1 MNVKMITLIMIA
13 AAPLSAEEMVIDL
26 PTVLLLADR
35 QNSALALQ
43 VEQLNR
49 ADLEVDAAW
58 YQWIPTL
65 RVGHG
70 YAWQD
75 GALQSTNGT
84 VANIE
89 RNARYT
95 GFGAGAIGSGLPARP
110 GLSLNLDIARA
121 VYEPL
126 AAKQQRRAVTSG
138 SKAVRL
144 QVTLSV
150 TDAYYDL
157 VRAAR
162 ARTLAQEAA
171 AAAKQL
177 AEVTAGFADSG
188 EGLPA
193 DAERAAVERLFQEQ
207 KAELAAEQLET
218 AAVKLARLLRI
229 DDVRLRPAE
238 QIIRPLPLIEKEVPL
253 KTLVDDALAHRPVFE
268 QCLAFINAERV
279 RLNQENLCP
288 FITDVEVGYSYGNFG
303 GGRGTTNQFGDSR
316 SDLYGMLYWQWD
328 HLGFGSHARKRRQR
342 SRILE
347 AKIHEQQLRSDVVA
361 EVKTAYY
368 EFNGSA
374 RRLPIAKRAI
384 DSARRA
390 FDLSNERIY
399 ENQGLPLEAL
409 QSMKALAEAE
419 ALYLD
424 IAAKYNLAQFR
435 LRAATG
441 RIDQRDPVSG
451 AAPPLGASHN

>member
-1 MNVKMITLIMIA
+1 MNVKMITLIMLA
-13 AAPLSAEEMVIDL
+13 AAPLPAEEMLIDL
-26 PTVLLLADR
+26 PTALRLADR

-43 VEQLNR
+43 VERLNR

-65 RVGHG
+65 RFGQG

-75 GALQSTNGT
+75 GALQDTRGDVT
-84 VANIE
+84 IVE

-110 GLSLNLDIARA
+110 GLSINLNLAHAI
-121 VYEPL
+121 YEPL
-126 AAKQQRRAVTSG
+126 AAKQQRHAVTAASQ
-138 SKAVRL
+138 AVRL
-144 QVTLSV
+144 SVTLAV
-150 TDAYYDL
+150 TEAYYEL
-157 VRAAR
+157 VRAAW
-162 ARTLAQEAA
+162 AQALSKEAA
-171 AAAKQL
+171 AHAKQL
-177 AEVTAGFADSG
+177 ADVTAGFAESG
-188 EGLPA
+188 EGLRA
-193 DAERAAVERLFQEQ
+193 DAERGVVEMLLQEQ
-207 KAELAAEQLET
+207 RAELASEHLET
-218 AAVKLARLLRI
+218 AAVKLGRLLRI
-229 DDVRLRPAE
+229 DDVQLRPAE
-238 QIIRPLPLIEKEVPL
+238 QVIRPLTLIERELPL
-253 KTLVDDALAHRPVFE
+253 QKLVDEALAQRPEF
-268 QCLAFINAERV
+268 QQSRAAIAAQQA
-279 RLNQENLCP
+279 RLKQEKYGP
-288 FITDVEVGYSYGNFG
+288 FIPHVEVGYSDGNFG
-303 GGRGTTNQFGDSR
+303 GGLGTSNQFDDNR
-316 SDLYGMLYWQWD
+316 RDMYGMFYWQWD

-374 RRLPIAKRAI
+374 RRLTIAKRAI

-419 ALYLD
+419 TLYLD

-441 RIDQRDPVSG
+441 RIDQRDAGSG
-451 AAPPLGASHN
+451 AAQPFAE